1 MPDLR
6 DLRAAPNL
14 AALFLLTMA
23 GAACSGAAS
32 DSPSSDP
39 AVAASPDSAMIE
51 VPHPERFPLVQ
62 AEIREIADE
71 LHLNGVLTPEV
82 NRSVPVLS
90 LGGGRVV
97 DIRVRL
103 GDEVKQGQVLL
114 RIESPDLAAAL
125 ADYHKFQADAVLA
138 GKQLDRS
145 DSLYA
150 HGVIALKD
158 LEAARNTADKAE
170 VDLKTAAD
178 HVHVLGGALD
188 QPSPILEVRAP
199 IAGTIVEQNV
209 TGGTG
214 VRSLDNSPNLF
225 TIADLSRVWVLCD
238 VFEDALARVHLRDL
252 AEVRLNAYPDRSF
265 QGRVGNISRVLDPS
279 TRSAKIRIELD
290 NPGRVLRAGMFVTVS
305 LRAQQPVKRLVVPTS
320 ALLRL
325 HDRDWVFRRLGGNRF
340 RRTEVQTGPPV
351 SDSLQQVLS
360 GLRAHDTVVANAL
373 QFANAS
379 GTR

>member
-1 MPDLR
+1 
-6 DLRAAPNL
+6 
-14 AALFLLTMA
+14 
-23 GAACSGAAS
+23 
-32 DSPSSDP
+32 
-39 AVAASPDSAMIE
+39 MIE
-51 VPHPERFPLVQ
+51 VPHPDQFPLVQ
-62 AEIREIADE
+62 AETKEVTDE
-71 LHLNGVLTPEV
+71 LHLNGVVTPDV
-82 NRSVPVLS
+82 SRSVPVLS

-103 GDEVKQGQVLL
+103 GDDVKQGQVLV
-114 RIESPDLAAAL
+114 RIESPDLAGAL
-125 ADYHKFQADAVLA
+125 SDYRKFQADALLA
-138 GKQLDRS
+138 RKQLERS

-158 LEAARNTADKAE
+158 LEAAGNTADKAE

-209 TGGTG
+209 TGGAG

-225 TIADLSRVWVLCD
+225 TIADLSHIWVLCD
-238 VFEDALARVHLRDL
+238 LYEDALARVHLRDL

-265 QGRVGNISRVLDPS
+265 RGRVGNISRVLDPS

-290 NPGRVLRAGMFVTVS
+290 NLGRVLRAGMFVTAS
-305 LRAQQPVKRLVVPTS
+305 LRSQQSVKRVVLPTS

-340 RRTEVQTGPPV
+340 RRTEVQTGPRV
-351 SDSLQQVLS
+351 GDSLQQVLS
-360 GLRAHDTVVANAL
+360 GLRVHDTVVANAL
-373 QFANAS
+373 QFASAS
-379 GTR
+379 GTQ